1 MLKSFST
8 VTLGGIISTVA
19 TYTLTVILTHLL
31 SVPEYG
37 IIARWLTDIGYVSIF
52 FTLGLNSS
60 MIYFTRHN
68 IPISSSVSLNVIC
81 YSLMLM
87 LWVVGSSLLNMA
99 TVYSICLGLTV
110 YFFSINEITRA
121 KFQFDEKF
129 GVFNF
134 MVIFRP
140 LLLVIVF
147 GVLLMLGRQTL
158 SDDVIIIYS
167 CVMCL
172 TAIIFS
178 TIFFSK
184 GGRFNAIP
192 YDFPIKKYITY
203 GSKSILNRLL
213 SLTLYALSIYM
224 VSWLGQPEYVAYFFV
239 ANSISKIAWVIPDS
253 AGNILY
259 PQFIKAGDKKSK
271 NNAIRNMYTYAQII
285 FVLNILILVA
295 FFVLGK
301 WVINLLYE
309 QTYTEAFIPTLIL
322 LIGNQGMVYY
332 KLFSRWHASQ
342 NNWKHIYIAT
352 IFGVVVNLVL
362 NYLLIPKLGIKGAA
376 IATGCAFWICGII
389 ICQPIKGSFWEFT
402 NVFNLIRNRCK
413 VLTK

>member
-1 MLKSFST
+1 MLKNFST

-31 SVPEYG
+31 SVSEYG

-68 IPISSSVSLNVIC
+68 IPISSSISLNIMC
-81 YSLMLM
+81 YSLMLI
-87 LWVVGSSLLNMA
+87 LWIVGASLLNLA
-99 TVYSICLGLTV
+99 TVYSVCLGITV
-110 YFFSINEITRA
+110 FFFSINEITRA

-147 GVLLMLGRQTL
+147 GVFLVLERQTL
-158 SDDVIIIYS
+158 SDDVIITYS
-167 CVMCL
+167 CVMSL
-172 TAIIFS
+172 TAVIFYF
-178 TIFFSK
+178 IFFRK
-184 GGRFNAIP
+184 GGKFNVVSH
-192 YDFPIKKYITY
+192 DFPIKRYVTY
-203 GSKSILNRLL
+203 GSKSILNQLL
-213 SLTLYALSIYM
+213 SLSLYALSIYM
-224 VSWLGQPEYVAYFFV
+224 VSWLGNPEYVAYFFV

-253 AGNILY
+253 VGNILY
-259 PQFIKAGDKKSK
+259 PQFIKAEDEKGRIK
-271 NNAIRNMYTYAQII
+271 AIRNMYTYAQII
-285 FVLNILILVA
+285 FVLNIVILVT
-295 FFVLGK
+295 FIVLGK
-301 WVINLLYE
+301 WVIKLIYQ
-309 QTYTEAFIPTLIL
+309 QTYAEAFIPTLIL

-352 IFGVVVNLVL
+352 IFGVVVNLIL

-402 NVFNLIRNRCK
+402 NVLNLIRNRCQ